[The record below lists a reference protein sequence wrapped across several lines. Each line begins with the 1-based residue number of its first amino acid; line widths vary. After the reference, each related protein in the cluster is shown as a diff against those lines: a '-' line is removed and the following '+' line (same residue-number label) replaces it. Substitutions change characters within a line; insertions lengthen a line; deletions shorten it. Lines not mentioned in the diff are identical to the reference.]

1 MAYVPSELRLVVAN
15 MMSNGGGLSGTP
27 QIWSLQGVDAH
38 TAVDAAGFVS
48 DADARGMRKGDIL
61 FYTQWDN
68 ITTKATLTNV
78 TMHYVVAITAGAA
91 DLSNIGSVT
100 MTNTD

>member
-1 MAYVPSELRLVVAN
+1 MAYVPAELRLMVPN
-15 MMSNGGGLSGTP
+15 LMSNGGGSSAAP

-38 TAVDAAGFVS
+38 TAVDAANFIS

-68 ITTKATLTNV
+68 ITTKATVSNV
-78 TMHYVVAITAGAA
+78 TMHAVVTVGASGA
-91 DLSNIGSVT
+91 DLSNIASVT